1 MTILRLEPQAKRLL
15 ANYSDEATQTDD
27 SQSPLELADPQAIA
41 QRRQFLRDS
50 LNDDTEARKAFER
63 IIGGD
68 ELQPVSYLERGG
80 IAARAVAR
88 VAIGAAAA
96 RSGGYGTGFLIA
108 PGVFITNNHVLP
120 DPAAAEASLV
130 QFRYEISLD
139 ERQQPP
145 ISYQLDPGAL
155 FFTSA
160 PLDFTVVAVG
170 AAQDA
175 GAPDLESFGCLPL
188 LEDTGKA
195 SEGEWLTIIQHPNG
209 ERKQVCVRENKLIKR
224 GADVLWYTTD
234 TSPGSS
240 GSPVFN
246 NDWFVVALHHMGV
259 ELRRNGIIQT
269 IDGRDFDP
277 RTMDESRKKWIA
289 NEGIRA
295 SRITQ
300 TLRAALPDHPMLRPL
315 FDATPASARIAGA
328 PASPA
333 PLISQPSS
341 DQKARAMTETRT
353 ITIPIHIKLE
363 IDGGRVSP
371 FAASAEGTV
380 FEDAGGSS
388 NGEATR
394 APEARFDAPFN
405 AAYDDRA
412 GFREDFLE
420 PGDAALTVSLPK
432 PNDALIRE
440 LAPRLDAGRA
450 GDYVLEYHNY
460 SLAMH
465 ARRRIAAYSAANL
478 DFGRRYAMSRPT
490 DVWRFDPRIAS
501 EHQLGNWYYAKNN
514 FDRGHLTRRED
525 LEFGDTPLDALQS
538 AADTCHWTNCTPQ
551 HARFNQNKEIWQG
564 IERYILEESIFNNR
578 IRAQVFTG
586 PVFDEGDPEY
596 KNVQY
601 PLQYWKVVAAQRA
614 DGTLFAT
621 AYIASQ
627 EAVIAQYGIEATDA
641 PFGAYKTFQT
651 KISEIERLT
660 GLMFRGG
667 PDGASLSAV
676 DPLEKPSARRR
687 ARRAVNASESTGL
700 AVPAG
705 AYEIRSLDDII
716 L

>member
-1 MTILRLEPQAKRLL
+1 MTILRREPHAKRLL
-15 ANYSDEATQTDD
+15 ANYSDAATSTED
-27 SQSPLELADPQAIA
+27 SQSPLELASPQAIA

-50 LNDDTEARKAFER
+50 LNDEVEAREAFER

-68 ELQPVSYLERGG
+68 ELQPVSYLERGA

-108 PGVFITNNHVLP
+108 SRVLITNNHVLP
-120 DPAAAEASLV
+120 NPDACEASLA

-145 ISYQLDPGAL
+145 LSYQLDPGSL
-155 FFTSA
+155 FFTSE

-175 GAPDLESFGCLPL
+175 GAPDLADFGCLPL

-224 GADVLWYTTD
+224 GPDVLWYTTD

-259 ELRRNGIIQT
+259 ELRRDGIIQT
-269 IDGRDFDP
+269 IDGQDFDP

-300 TLRAALPDHPMLRPL
+300 TLRAALPDHPLLRAL
-315 FDATPASARIAGA
+315 YEATPATARIAGSA
-328 PASPA
+328 ALQNPS
-333 PLISQPSS
+333 ISQPSS
-341 DQKARAMTETRT
+341 DQKARPMTETRT

-371 FAASAEGTV
+371 VVTSTESMAFEGNSAPTGGAAA
-380 FEDAGGSS
+380 
-388 NGEATR
+388 R
-394 APEARFDAPFN
+394 PPEARFDAPFN
-405 AAYDDRA
+405 AAYDDRS

-420 PGDAALTVSLPK
+420 PGDAALTVLLPQ
-432 PNDALIRE
+432 PNAALLRD
-440 LAPRLDAGRA
+440 LAPRIDAGHE
-450 GDYVLEYHNY
+450 GEHVLEYHNY

-465 ARRRIAAYSAANL
+465 ARRRIAIYSAANL
-478 DFGRRYAMSRPT
+478 DFGRRYDMSRPG
-490 DVWRFDPRIAS
+490 DVWRFDPRIATD
-501 EHQLGNWYYAKNN
+501 HQLGKWYYAKNN

-538 AADTCHWTNCTPQ
+538 AADTCHWTNCAPQ
-551 HARFNQNKEIWQG
+551 HGRFNQNKEIWQG
-564 IERYILEESIFNNR
+564 IERYILEESIRNNK

-586 PVFDEGDPEY
+586 PVLDEGDPDY

-601 PLQYWKVVAAQRA
+601 PLQFWKVVAAQRA
-614 DGTLFAT
+614 NGSLFAT

-627 EAVIAQYGIEATDA
+627 EAVIAQYGIEATDM

-651 KISEIERLT
+651 KVSEVERLT
-660 GLMFRGG
+660 GLIFRGG
-667 PDGASLSAV
+667 ADGGSLSAF
-676 DPLEKPSARRR
+676 DPLERPEARRR
-687 ARRAVNASESTGL
+687 TRRSVSASESTGL
-700 AVPAG
+700 AVPVG
-705 AYEIRSLDDII
+705 AYEIRTLDDII
-716 L
+716 V